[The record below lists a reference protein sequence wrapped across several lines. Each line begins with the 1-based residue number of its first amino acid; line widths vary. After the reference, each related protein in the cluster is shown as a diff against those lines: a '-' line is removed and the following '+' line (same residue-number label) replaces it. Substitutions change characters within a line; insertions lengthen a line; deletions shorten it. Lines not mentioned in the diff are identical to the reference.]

1 MQTQIQTRQYNP
13 KILQQWIEQGKDPL
27 LSRLFLARGAQS
39 YIEFSHEFKQL
50 THFENIKNIQAAT
63 QRLTQAIQQQEHIII
78 IADYDADGA
87 TACALAI
94 LALRQ
99 MGAKVDFLVP
109 NRFEHGYGLCV
120 SLVEQ
125 AQKMGGQLLLTVD
138 NGIAAHQ
145 GIAHA
150 QKLEMDVLVTDHH
163 LPAATLPDCLIVNP
177 NQPDC
182 PFVEKATAG
191 VGVMF
196 YVLLALRSHLRS
208 IKHFNAQLPEP
219 NLADHLDLV
228 ALGTVADVVPLTHN
242 NRILVAQGIERIK
255 KGKINLGIRALFQAA
270 SRDYRRAGVFDLGFA
285 IAPRLNAAGRLDDM
299 SLGIRCLLA
308 TDENEANS
316 LAEELNTLNQ
326 TRQSIE
332 KNMIDQALT
341 LPELH
346 IGEHE
351 NSICLFQEGWHEGV
365 IGIVAGRM
373 REQFYRPSIIF
384 AQAEDGCLKGSG
396 RSVDGLHLRDALD
409 WIDKQ
414 HPELIIK
421 FGGHAMAAGL
431 SIEKKYFND
440 FQAAFEKAVSHLLPE
455 EKKHKTHLTD
465 GSLHGQEITLS
476 TAQKLHK
483 QVWGQSFSPPTF
495 VDQFTLIHQK
505 TVGSHHQKLILE
517 KDNYRFEAMIFRCQ
531 EILPKHITAVYR
543 PVVNFWRNQEE
554 LQIYIDH
561 WQAA

>member
-1 MQTQIQTRQYNP
+1 MHTQIDTRNYDQH
-13 KILQQWIEQGKDPL
+13 LWEQWVNQGQDPL
-27 LSRLFLARGAQS
+27 LSRLFLARGVQS
-39 YIEFSHEFKQL
+39 VDEFSHQL
-50 THFENIKNIQAAT
+50 NGLSHFHNIKNIQQAAE
-63 QRLTQAIQQQEHIII
+63 QLSKAIVQQQRIII

-87 TACALAI
+87 TACALGI
-94 LALRQ
+94 LALRH
-99 MGAKVDFLVP
+99 MGANIDFLVP

-120 SLVEQ
+120 PLVDK
-125 AQKMGGQLLLTVD
+125 AQQMGAQWIVTVD

-150 QKLEMDVLVTDHH
+150 QQLGIQVLVTDHH

-182 PFVEKATAG
+182 PFPEKATAG

-208 IKHFNAQLPEP
+208 IDYFSATRPEP
-219 NLADHLDLV
+219 NLADYLDLV

-242 NRILVAQGIERIK
+242 NRILVAQGLERIK
-255 KGKINLGIRALFQAA
+255 KGKINRGIRALFQAA
-270 SRDYRRAGVFDLGFA
+270 SRDYHRAGVFDLGFS

-308 TDENEANS
+308 TNENEAAS

-326 TRQSIE
+326 TRQHIE
-332 KNMIDQALT
+332 KNMINQALT

-346 IGEHE
+346 LDEQQS
-351 NSICLFQEGWHEGV
+351 SICLFQEGWHEGV

-409 WIDKQ
+409 WIHKRQPD
-414 HPELIIK
+414 LILK

-431 SIEKKYFND
+431 SIEKARLND
-440 FQAAFEKAVSHLLPE
+440 FQAAFEEAVQTLLPT
-455 EKKHKTHLTD
+455 EKRHKTHLTD
-465 GSLHGQEITLS
+465 GSLNGEEITLH
-476 TAQKLHK
+476 TAQKLH
-483 QVWGQSFSPPTF
+483 QHIWGQGFSPPTF
-495 VDQFTLIHQK
+495 VDKFTLINQK
-505 TVGSHHQKLILE
+505 TVGNQHQKLILD
-517 KDNYRFEAMIFRCQ
+517 KDGYRFEAMIFRCS
-531 EILPKHITAVYR
+531 ETLPNKITAVYR